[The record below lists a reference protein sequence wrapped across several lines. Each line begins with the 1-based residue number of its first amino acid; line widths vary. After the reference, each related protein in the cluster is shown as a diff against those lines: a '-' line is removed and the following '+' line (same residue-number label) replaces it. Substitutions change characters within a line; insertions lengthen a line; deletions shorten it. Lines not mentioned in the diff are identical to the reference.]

1 MKAAEKQGKATI
13 GMAKKHGAGFIW
25 GHLKWL
31 AQADRF
37 CPNASLSAERRP
49 TTLALKSY
57 LLSYW
62 LDLTTERCLAPQ
74 VAAAKVAEKQG
85 KAMMGMA
92 KKYGAGFIWGQ
103 LNGWYKQTVFDPT
116 ASLSAE
122 RRGTISMPDIESCY
136 GNARNRYSM
145 KVIAVFGSAV
155 RLELASCWCSQ
166 MSTIAD
172 LKIGTCVMAF
182 KREWGLSHAC
192 LASRAV
198 YELTGSWRLD
208 SALNLIPFWT
218 SVEAVAC

>member
-1 MKAAEKQGKATI
+1 VAAVKAAEKQGKATI

-155 RLELASCWCSQ
+155 RLELASC
-166 MSTIAD
+166 
-172 LKIGTCVMAF
+172 CVMAF
-182 KREWGLSHAC
+182 KREWGLSPAC